1 MALQTQ
7 KQDIEKQIKTL
18 ELMHSHASM
27 MGDTK
32 NQKLFEN
39 KIFWLKSTLTHIQ

>member
-1 MALQTQ
+1 MKTQ
-7 KQDIEKQIKTL
+7 KDDILKQISTL
-18 ELMHSHASM
+18 QVMLSHSVM
-27 MGDTK
+27 MNDSE